1 VLIKKTKNSIKK
13 IIYFTRERY
22 ITISLTL
29 ITVTIFWLI
38 FSTIYVYR
46 FGQKRIYE
54 NLNDVK
60 DEQVAIVMGAGVTPD
75 YKPSDVLRDRLEL
88 AADLYNDG
96 KVEKILVSGDNR
108 WHNYNEPLVMREVL
122 IKEHNVQPE
131 DVVADYAGRRTYDT
145 CRRANEIWELE
156 HAIVIT
162 QGFHLPRTIFT
173 CNQLGVEGSGI
184 SATEQEY
191 LGMSYFKIRE
201 FFAIQKMYI
210 DLYLFEPSYVGGDN
224 EEPLL

>member
-1 VLIKKTKNSIKK
+1 MLIKKTKNSIKK